1 MEEISAFYY
10 TNEHQIVTM
19 EWGTWP
25 SDGAEPTVKQWNGAS
40 IVIPQG
46 GRHELMANSSA
57 KPSAMRYQPNAT
69 NVCVSM

>member
-46 GRHELMANSSA
+46 
-57 KPSAMRYQPNAT
+57 
-69 NVCVSM
+69 